1 MSAVARALSVG
12 ERNLY
17 LMGWIAAIEYGD
29 GSEWTLNHDGGWSG
43 LWAAEGSRD
52 STKVHI
58 TKESAVA
65 MAKAHKAR
73 WGQFPVYVRSYAYE
87 TPNVENAKKFCV
99 QPLQDFVPMKE
110 FV

>member
-1 MSAVARALSVG
+1 
-12 ERNLY
+12 
-17 LMGWIAAIEYGD
+17 
-29 GSEWTLNHDGGWSG
+29 
-43 LWAAEGSRD
+43 
-52 STKVHI
+52 
-58 TKESAVA
+58 